1 MKICNYEAQCIL
13 MNMKRKFNEYEALK
27 VNITRRS
34 LRGPGGEVSRII
46 GWDTT
51 FHGRNLHIS
60 STKMHL
66 EALFL
71 LCLTHHY

>member
-46 GWDTT
+46 GWDT
-51 FHGRNLHIS
+51 NIS
-60 STKMHL
+60 RTQPSYFIHQN
-66 EALFL
+66 AS
-71 LCLTHHY
+71 